1 MADTVLQPIKRDDGA
16 EIAGTVYDFG
26 TFIWSVY
33 WHGRNGNASKML
45 ASGRGDDIASA
56 IAAAKDAMHREA
68 QEPSVTALL
77 AAMKR
82 RK

>member
-1 MADTVLQPIKRDDGA
+1 MADTELQPIELLGGE

-26 TFIWSVY
+26 TFLWSVY
-33 WHGRNGNASKML
+33 WHGRNGNASKRL

-82 RK
+82 GE